1 MASNVP
7 SFTPDPGGLDPAQ
20 VHYLTTARRRIR
32 DQYGIGVTQNSYQT
46 RTLRNQYARGKA
58 DLSRQFYQARQQLP
72 SPYAQAGLLNSGLY
86 QLGLSRFG
94 QERRG
99 AFGNLSG
106 EFNDELR
113 GLRLARTQ
121 LGQVK
126 RQGLRDIDAEEAA
139 RRAALAS
146 SLTRVS

>member
-1 MASNVP
+1 MANTP

-20 VHYLTTARRRIR
+20 VNYLATARRRIR
-32 DQYGIGVTQNSYQT
+32 DQYGIGRTQNAYQQ
-46 RTLRNQYARGKA
+46 RTLRSQYSRGKA
-58 DLSRQFYQARQQLP
+58 DLARQFYQGRQQLP

-94 QERRG
+94 EERR
-99 AFGNLSG
+99 AAYGNLGG

-113 GLRLARTQ
+113 GLRLAARQ
-121 LGQVK
+121 LLQVR
-126 RQGLRDIDAEEAA
+126 RQGLRDIDSEEAA

-146 SLTRVS
+146 SLRTVT